1 MTTAETIRNAG
12 PQYLW
17 LQKTLSESEWAVTAL
32 PQATKTLQ
40 ATETAVKSTREK
52 IRTFDQRSKNQLE
65 RLQGLKHHSV
75 KRAWYKS
82 TGKLDEKL
90 EEEER
95 EWLRQY
101 ELVQGAKAKAEEQDK
116 EVIEAKKI
124 YDQCVEAKAAHEKA
138 QKDLNELLER
148 LFAGPT
154 PSFPTEDEYEQS
166 LAAARQR
173 LDDVNILVKRQT
185 FVANS
190 LHRAHQCLLGAL
202 EALQSALQ
210 MNTYDMFSRGGY
222 ADWMVHSALAQARD
236 LAARAQYLVSE
247 VRRIE
252 PTIPHLGDIRIEQ
265 DNLVFNVIFDNIFTD
280 LRVRQMIQ
288 ESFAK
293 VQRATLTLQNTVLPQ
308 LQAQSQAVQARFENC
323 QKEVRRFEQA
333 MWNERSRIMTEIV
346 GSGTLGTGREQST
359 SNRSEEPT
367 VYEPPAPPVASDI
380 SVIDDVPNDEAP
392 PPYSAV
398 AR

>member
-90 EEEER
+90 EEEEK

>member
-90 EEEER
+90 EEEEK

-124 YDQCVEAKAAHEKA
+124 YDQCVEAKAAH
-138 QKDLNELLER
+138 
-148 LFAGPT
+148 
-154 PSFPTEDEYEQS
+154 
-166 LAAARQR
+166 
-173 LDDVNILVKRQT
+173 
-185 FVANS
+185 
-190 LHRAHQCLLGAL
+190 
-202 EALQSALQ
+202 
-210 MNTYDMFSRGGY
+210 
-222 ADWMVHSALAQARD
+222 
-236 LAARAQYLVSE
+236 
-247 VRRIE
+247 
-252 PTIPHLGDIRIEQ
+252 
-265 DNLVFNVIFDNIFTD
+265 
-280 LRVRQMIQ
+280 
-288 ESFAK
+288 
-293 VQRATLTLQNTVLPQ
+293 
-308 LQAQSQAVQARFENC
+308 
-323 QKEVRRFEQA
+323 
-333 MWNERSRIMTEIV
+333 
-346 GSGTLGTGREQST
+346 
-359 SNRSEEPT
+359 
-367 VYEPPAPPVASDI
+367 
-380 SVIDDVPNDEAP
+380 
-392 PPYSAV
+392 
-398 AR
+398 